1 MRVAAQRGVSDG
13 GEGVGG
19 QGWRGRVKLF
29 GFVAR
34 HSIVHARVA
43 QVGRLENDRSL
54 GRKGLTL

>member
-1 MRVAAQRGVSDG
+1 MQPGGGVSDG
-13 GEGVGG
+13 GGGWGVGRDG
-19 QGWRGRVKLF
+19 EVVSSFF

-34 HSIVHARVA
+34 HSIVHARAA